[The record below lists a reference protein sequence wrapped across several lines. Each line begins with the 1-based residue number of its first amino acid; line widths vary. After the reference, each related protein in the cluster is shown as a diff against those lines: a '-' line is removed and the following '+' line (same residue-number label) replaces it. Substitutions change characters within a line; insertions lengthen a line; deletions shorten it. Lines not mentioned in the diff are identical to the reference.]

1 MQSCWEVSSSR
12 AVGEKEYCQIDH
24 VPWFDGTGCRVV
36 LTKVYFYLDE
46 SQTTGNDSICDGDN
60 WVGDAQSADDD
71 DNDERNDSD
80 DGVGGDAPNSTH
92 FSTKGGKATGM
103 CLTNRCHFSVCLF
116 SSRSQM
122 TSKCSKHE
130 KVAHQPQ
137 ASMSMVF
144 FTTFWRLFVICY
156 WTDTRQHGIASF
168 YTMNK
173 TKNPQTCLV
182 LIDRS
187 RVYARVRS

>member
-1 MQSCWEVSSSR
+1 MLRSLLVPGPS
-12 AVGEKEYCQIDH
+12 EKKNIVRLTMY
-24 VPWFDGTGCRVV
+24 VPWFDGTGSRVV

-46 SQTTGNDSICDGDN
+46 SQNTGNDSNCDGVN
-60 WVGDAQSADDD
+60 WGSVAHSADDD
-71 DNDERNDSD
+71 VDDEHTDSD
-80 DGVGGDAPNSTH
+80 DGVGGDAPNSTY
-92 FSTKGGKATGM
+92 FSKKGGKATGM
-103 CLTNRCHFSVCLF
+103 CLTNRFHISVCLF

-156 WTDTRQHGIASF
+156 WTDARQHGIASF

-173 TKNPQTCLV
+173 TKNRLEGLCQG
-182 LIDRS
+182 
-187 RVYARVRS
+187 